1 MDKNTL
7 YQTTQIIDID
17 EQMKKQEELL
27 NTIRMEP
34 ILEKTIIQEEPL
46 ITVKRKKAN
55 ITDYILIFMII
66 VLSVAFVGVIL
77 KVF

>member
-1 MDKNTL
+1 MNNNTF
-7 YQTTQIIDID
+7 QATAIIDID

-27 NTIRMEP
+27 NTIKMEP

-46 ITVKRKKAN
+46 VTMKRKRAN
-55 ITDYILIFMII
+55 VTDYILIVMI
-66 VLSVAFVGVIL
+66 VALSALFVGVIL

>member
-1 MDKNTL
+1 MNNNTF
-7 YQTTQIIDID
+7 QTTAIIDID

-27 NTIRMEP
+27 NTIKMEP

-46 ITVKRKKAN
+46 ITMKRKRAN
-55 ITDYILIFMII
+55 VTDYILIVMI
-66 VLSVAFVGVIL
+66 VALSALFVGVIL

>member
-1 MDKNTL
+1 MNDNSF
-7 YQTTQIIDID
+7 YQTTSIIDID

-46 ITVKRKKAN
+46 VTIKRKRATF
-55 ITDYILIFMII
+55 TDYVLVFMIV

>member
-1 MDKNTL
+1 MNNNF
-7 YQTTQIIDID
+7 QTTAIIDID

-27 NTIRMEP
+27 NTIKMEP

-46 ITVKRKKAN
+46 ITMKRKRAN
-55 ITDYILIFMII
+55 VTDYILIVMI
-66 VLSVAFVGVIL
+66 VALSALFVGVIL

>member
-1 MDKNTL
+1 MNNNTF
-7 YQTTQIIDID
+7 QTTAIIDID

-27 NTIRMEP
+27 NTIKMEP

-46 ITVKRKKAN
+46 VTMKRKRAN
-55 ITDYILIFMII
+55 VTDYILIVMIV
-66 VLSVAFVGVIL
+66 VLSALFVGVIL